1 MVGGEATVQNHGTQL
16 EDLAGGT
23 RPSGCLK
30 VFIQRDYSQG
40 TSVKFQTKF
49 PPELEGKMENNVFEN
64 TINDINAMFVE
75 AEKMSCGRYCEG
87 CLGCLTAYLVFFCME
102 THYEQMMKRVTK
114 YVAEQNERVWT
125 PRGLLITNP
134 IERGLRV
141 IEISILTEP
150 ATTRSQ

>member
-1 MVGGEATVQNHGTQL
+1 MASNAVNKHNHGTPL
-16 EDLAGGT
+16 EDLAGS
-23 RPSGCLK
+23 RSAGCLK
-30 VFIQRDYSQG
+30 VFIQRDYSEG

-49 PPELEGKMENNVFEN
+49 PPELEGKIEKSVFEN
-64 TINDINAMFVE
+64 TINDINGMFVE

-102 THYEQMMKRVTK
+102 THYEQMMKKVTK
-114 YVAEQNERVWT
+114 YVAEQNERAWS
-125 PRGLLITNP
+125 PRGLLLTNP

-150 ATTRSQ
+150 ATTRAQ